1 MKMFL
6 YLVMG
11 ILLSGSLFSADKSV
25 RLQSLSEDIIRKEI
39 IKNSCTLTEEEARA
53 AAKEFLKMENIS
65 VASFSAAA
73 KMMKKLIEGLRL
85 VVEKNELPD
94 AVFSKLNLAQYGVGK
109 DNWHFYVS
117 RYTTAEKIDSL
128 EKWIPD
134 NSEIIIES
142 ACKQLKPMMEY
153 FLLEQYIVSDFNL
166 KNADKRSLPDSQ
178 KMALWWTSKLDNYDL
193 SPADKNNI
201 IPLLVHAGHSERQ
214 SVLWKQILKGKQ
226 WTGNMEEYG
235 KK

>member
-73 KMMKKLIEGLRL
+73 SMMKKLIEGLRL

-153 FLLEQYIVSDFNL
+153 FLLERYIIHDFNL
-166 KNADKRSLPDSQ
+166 KNADKQSISDTQ
-178 KMALWWTSKLDNYDL
+178 KIILWWTSELDNYDL
-193 SPADKNNI
+193 NSRDKNNI
-201 IPLLVHAGHSERQ
+201 IPFLVQSPYSKRQCKLLKS
-214 SVLWKQILKGKQ
+214 ILKRKLRTMNQ
-226 WTGNMEEYG
+226 EEW
-235 KK
+235 K